1 MVSIQEELVSKRISE
16 FESKGY
22 KQTTELRCYGF
33 NKHFYFNP
41 RPLNKFGEFEER
53 SSSTPWEIPFP
64 PNMSKQVNELNTEE
78 PEPVIEYNTGPWVQK
93 NNVNNTTERAREDLA
108 KMFTTD
114 VVNYV
119 IINFKPEVP
128 LTS

>member
-1 MVSIQEELVSKRISE
+1 MINYEE
-16 FESKGY
+16 
-22 KQTTELRCYGF
+22 
-33 NKHFYFNP
+33 
-41 RPLNKFGEFEER
+41 KFLPKKNSAR
-53 SSSTPWEIPFP
+53 SWSSSPWEIPFP